1 MRQGSLLKQKQR
13 VVHAQAKRKKSA
25 LYLPIIRQYSSTT
38 WEEKACVVVSWEGKH
53 CKKGMLQH
61 GISPWSVWV
70 RTFPYPA
77 TRWEVE
83 CWRDSSDA
91 VPALLTVARALDEIS
106 MHPWITSTSVCVLCL
121 FLDVLVSHRAIR
133 LQTAPTSA
141 PSLSLSE
148 LFPFCQPYLPVGY
161 FSVLQ
166 WHRVWT
172 SVSCPFR
179 VTFSTPA
186 VVSGHSAAAQ
196 VTLPLPCQFSIAAA
210 TCAGHQPRSRSQY
223 RHRAQ
228 ATFLVLVGCLSL
240 LHIHFTSAHS
250 LHLPSLLAVSTTCQ
264 GAFLWKHNKNT
275 ENIKKMSC
283 LMGLKLSLGKQWKTI
298 P

>member
-1 MRQGSLLKQKQR
+1 MLKQKQR

-210 TCAGHQPRSRSQY
+210 TWASATIQESVQAQSTGH
-223 RHRAQ
+223 
-228 ATFLVLVGCLSL
+228 LSCSCWMP
-240 LHIHFTSAHS
+240 FTSAHS
-250 LHLPSLLAVSTTCQ
+250 LHFCTFTSL
-264 GAFLWKHNKNT
+264 AFSFGSLNN
-275 ENIKKMSC
+275 
-283 LMGLKLSLGKQWKTI
+283 LSRSFLVKTQ
-298 P
+298 

>member
-1 MRQGSLLKQKQR
+1 MEYPLGQFGSARCVPSQDFPISSHQVGGGMLERQLWCCANTVDCSQGTGWNQ
-13 VVHAQAKRKKSA
+13 HAPLDHKH
-25 LYLPIIRQYSSTT
+25 ICV
-38 WEEKACVVVSWEGKH
+38 CVV
-53 CKKGMLQH
+53 
-61 GISPWSVWV
+61 
-70 RTFPYPA
+70 
-77 TRWEVE
+77 
-83 CWRDSSDA
+83 
-91 VPALLTVARALDEIS
+91 
-106 MHPWITSTSVCVLCL
+106 
-121 FLDVLVSHRAIR
+121 
-133 LQTAPTSA
+133 
-141 PSLSLSE
+141 SLSRCPGVSQSHQATNSSYFCSQSKSE

-223 RHRAQ
+223 RPRTW